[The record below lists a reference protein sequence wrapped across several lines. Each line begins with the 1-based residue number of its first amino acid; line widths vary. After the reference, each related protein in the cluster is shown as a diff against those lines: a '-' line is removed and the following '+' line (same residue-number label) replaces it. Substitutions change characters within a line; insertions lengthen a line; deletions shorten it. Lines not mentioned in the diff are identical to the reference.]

1 MQKGTEKSAPIRAG
15 TEFKLMLALAD
26 GLTVLTDLEALAPP
40 LPMLIAYWERKRGT
54 RIMPAPS
61 DIDPVEMP
69 RLLPY
74 IAIADITCEP
84 LDMRYRL
91 MGTRL
96 VEMGGVDR
104 TGTSIREA
112 HSGERLAERLAALE
126 HLLASPGP
134 VAHGGHLDWL
144 DRGYRRFE
152 CVHLPLSA
160 DGVNVTR
167 LIAAYAFP

>member
-1 MQKGTEKSAPIRAG
+1 
-15 TEFKLMLALAD
+15 MLDLED
-26 GLTVLTDLEALAPP
+26 GLTLLTDLEALAPP
-40 LPMLIAYWERKRGT
+40 LPQLIAYWERKRGT

-74 IAIADITCEP
+74 IAIADITRDP

-96 VEMGGVDR
+96 IEMGGVDR
-104 TGTSIREA
+104 TGTSIREG

-126 HLLASPGP
+126 RMLAAPGP
-134 VAHGGHLDWL
+134 VALGGRLDWL
-144 DRGYRRFE
+144 DRGYRKFE

-160 DGVNVTR
+160 DGVRVTR
-167 LIAAYAFP
+167 LLAAYAFP

>member
-1 MQKGTEKSAPIRAG
+1 
-15 TEFKLMLALAD
+15 MLVVEG
-26 GLTVLTDLEALAPP
+26 GLTLLTDLEALAPP

-61 DIDPVEMP
+61 DIDPVEIP

-74 IAIADITCEP
+74 IAIGDVTRDP

-96 VEMGGVDR
+96 IEMGGVDR
-104 TGTSIREA
+104 TGTSIREG
-112 HSGERLAERLAALE
+112 HEGERLVERLAALE
-126 HLLASPGP
+126 RMLASPGP
-134 VAHGGHLDWL
+134 VALGGRLDWL
-144 DRGYRRFE
+144 DRGYRKFQ

-167 LIAAYAFP
+167 LLAAYAFP

>member
-1 MQKGTEKSAPIRAG
+1 
-15 TEFKLMLALAD
+15 MLDLEE
-26 GLTVLTDLEALAPP
+26 GLTLLSDLEALAAP
-40 LPMLIAYWERKRGT
+40 LPQLIAYWERKRGT
-54 RIMPAPS
+54 RLMPAPS

-74 IAIADITCEP
+74 IAIGDITRDP

-104 TGTSIREA
+104 TGTSIREG
-112 HSGERLAERLAALE
+112 HSGERLAQRLAALE
-126 HLLASPGP
+126 RMLAAPGP
-134 VAHGGHLDWL
+134 VALGGRLDWL
-144 DRGYRRFE
+144 DRGFRRFE

-160 DGVNVTR
+160 DGVSVTR
-167 LIAAYAFP
+167 LLAAYAFP